1 MKKKEFGWKDV
12 EIHLAEFEKKQFLDL
27 LHDLYRLS
35 FDNKNFFHT
44 RFAIGDDPLSTYKKT
59 IQNALNP
66 YLEDGE
72 SLDIEKAYEAINQ
85 YVRAVDNP
93 KGEAE
98 LRIFYVEC
106 GNNFTL
112 SYGYDD
118 GDLFDSLLE
127 MYEYAVE
134 TVLEFPEKEQN
145 AFKSRLEEVMKSA
158 SGIGWGYYDGLCD
171 LFHSSFP
178 NDDSSPSK

>member
-1 MKKKEFGWKDV
+1 MKKKVFGWKDV
-12 EIHLAEFEKKQFLDL
+12 EIHLAEFEKKQLLGL
-27 LHDLYRLS
+27 LHDLYKLS
-35 FDNKNFFHT
+35 SDNKNFFHT

-85 YVRAVDNP
+85 YVRAVDNS

-112 SYGYDD
+112 SYGYSD
-118 GDLFDSLLE
+118 GELFDSLLE
-127 MYEYAVE
+127 MYEDAIE
-134 TVLEFPEKEQN
+134 TVLGFPEKEQKD
-145 AFKSRLEEVMKSA
+145 FKLRLEKVMKSA
-158 SGIGWGYYDGLCD
+158 SGIGWGYHDELCD
-171 LFHSSFP
+171 LFHKSFP
-178 NDDSSPSK
+178 NNDSSPSK